1 MWMIAGKNKTMRVYI
16 IEVISK
22 SDPTVRKISQEGFP
36 TFESAQ
42 NWCRKKPEI
51 KEELQNGWI
60 FVSKDYEYRIH
71 DVLVR

>member
-1 MWMIAGKNKTMRVYI
+1 MWMIAGKNKTMREYI
-16 IEVISK
+16 IETISK

-42 NWCRKKPEI
+42 DWCRKKPEI
-51 KEELQNGWI
+51 KEELQNGWRFI
-60 FVSKDYEYRIH
+60 GNDCGYWIH

>member
-1 MWMIAGKNKTMRVYI
+1 MRVYI
-16 IEVISK
+16 IEVISNFN
-22 SDPTVRKISQEGFP
+22 SQITKISQEGFK
-36 TFESAQ
+36 TFEAAQ
-42 NWCRKKPEI
+42 DWCRKKPEI